1 MIKTAARPND
11 VNQAKIFNFDVR
23 ETSNSKDAKYVLLL
37 NDSNNTIRDT
47 MKTNALVGLDDYL
60 AEVKGFEEIQKEPH
74 LLAS

>member
-1 MIKTAARPND
+1 
-11 VNQAKIFNFDVR
+11 
-23 ETSNSKDAKYVLLL
+23 
-37 NDSNNTIRDT
+37 